1 MAGAEPVMPDGVTD
15 RAAEVWEPLVAI
27 ADVAGG
33 HWPATAR
40 AAASHLVGQAV
51 ATGISVGT
59 RLLPSAAP
67 SRPGPRGR
75 ACLPAPAGRG
85 TSSGAQPGP
94 VCQPLVGSPATDEA

>member
-75 ACLPAPAGRG
+75 ALPAWLGDAARAHCPAGSRLSTAHRLTRYG
-85 TSSGAQPGP
+85 
-94 VCQPLVGSPATDEA
+94 